1 MGGCREYT
9 GAPFFSAMSALR
21 MGCDL
26 AYVFCTP
33 DAAPVIK
40 SYSPELIVLPA
51 LQEDRGKGDDLNKY
65 EYPEAVEEAVS
76 LFRGDFFPWVSRMSV
91 LVIGPG
97 LGDDPWVGECMYA
110 AVRAAKHRDLPL
122 IIDGSGINF
131 VVGFESRQKDARQ
144 SMLELIQGYHNC
156 ILTPNIAEFGRLAE
170 AVGLQ
175 LPGKIGTHWQQHVSP
190 VDLLM
195 LGSYARGCG

>member
-97 LGDDPWVGECMYA
+97 LGDDPWVSEQDASSWVLLVLSVVSVQSDLKASKGGEM
-110 AVRAAKHRDLPL
+110 
-122 IIDGSGINF
+122 
-131 VVGFESRQKDARQ
+131 
-144 SMLELIQGYHNC
+144 
-156 ILTPNIAEFGRLAE
+156 
-170 AVGLQ
+170 
-175 LPGKIGTHWQQHVSP
+175 P
-190 VDLLM
+190 VM
-195 LGSYARGCG
+195 A